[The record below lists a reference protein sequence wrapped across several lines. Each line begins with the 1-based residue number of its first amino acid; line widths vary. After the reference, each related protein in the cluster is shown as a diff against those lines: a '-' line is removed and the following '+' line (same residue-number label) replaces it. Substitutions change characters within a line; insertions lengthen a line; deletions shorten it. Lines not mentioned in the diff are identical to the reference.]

1 MSNSGS
7 EAGVHAE
14 DGLEGIE
21 LQLAEL
27 DHGRRD
33 VHARGRHGPRFSL
46 AKPVGRAAQ
55 SPRPGRSVSQSIS
68 FAYRI
73 SSRILR

>member
-27 DHGRRD
+27 HHGRRD
-33 VHARGRHGPRFSL
+33 VHARRRRRRPGPRHRH
-46 AKPVGRAAQ
+46 AEPVGRRRRAAEP
-55 SPRPGRSVSQSIS
+55 S
-68 FAYRI
+68 
-73 SSRILR
+73 